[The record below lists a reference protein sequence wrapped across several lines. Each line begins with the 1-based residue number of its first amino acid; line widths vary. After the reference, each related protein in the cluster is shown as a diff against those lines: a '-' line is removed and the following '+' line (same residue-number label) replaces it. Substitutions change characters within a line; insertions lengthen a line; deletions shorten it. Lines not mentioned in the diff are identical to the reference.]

1 MRQSLKSVYALL
13 AAGLMCFTFLLPA
26 AANSALKSWS
36 GVNGAALSPAEQCPV
51 RVARE
56 QLTIRVDRLPGLN
69 GAPGEADVT
78 AEYTLE
84 NPTDEEIRVR
94 LMFPVGQKPDY
105 AETNG
110 SYGVAVNGK
119 ETAVTRRFSYPAYT
133 VFNAQRELE
142 KLRDDMI
149 SDGFLRPD
157 LPVTE
162 YAFAVNDPPENAA
175 ATLTYTGEY
184 PAIVYFTGE
193 EELFYTSSAE
203 NTVEFNAVSAFHVA
217 VLGGAAQTL
226 TCAFKD
232 GETNAPLPD
241 LQAEKTEETQYT
253 LQSFL
258 AANAPADSPIPET
271 DRYNAAVQWLKDADA
286 AGGRLLLADEN
297 SFLNDT
303 VFMEW
308 YEYTL
313 AFAPGETLV
322 NTVNAPFF
330 PAADA
335 RKQPPVFTY
344 TYLLSP
350 AAGWAD
356 FGTLDVEIVTPF
368 YLLDSSLD
376 GFEQKETGFALH
388 TQGLPEKELEL
399 TLCASPNPKRDPEDL
414 KHELLIITMA
424 VLGLLFCAG
433 ALAAVVLLA
442 RKAVQAAKAK
452 RAERNK

>member
-1 MRQSLKSVYALL
+1 MRQSSKSVFALL
-13 AAGLMCFTFLLPA
+13 AAGLLCLTFWLPA

-36 GVNGAALSPAEQCPV
+36 GVDGAALSPAEQCPV

-56 QLTIRVDRLPGLN
+56 LLTIRVDRLPELTGT
-69 GAPGEADVT
+69 PGEADVT

-94 LMFPVGQKPDY
+94 LMFPVGQKPAY
-105 AETNG
+105 AEANG

-119 ETAVTRRFSYPAYT
+119 QTPVTRRFSYPAYAD
-133 VFNAQRELE
+133 FNAQQELD
-142 KLRDDMI
+142 KLRDDLI
-149 SDGFLRPD
+149 PDGFLRPD

-175 ATLTYTGEY
+175 ATLTYTGEN
-184 PAIVYFTGE
+184 PAIVYFTGDE
-193 EELFYTSSAE
+193 EVFYTGSAE
-203 NTVEFNAVSAFHVA
+203 NTVEFNAVSEFRVA
-217 VLGGAAQTL
+217 VLGGAAEAL
-226 TCAFKD
+226 TCAFAD

-241 LQAEKTEETQYT
+241 VQAEKTAETRYT

-258 AANAPADSPIPET
+258 AANAPAGSPIPET
-271 DRYNAAVQWLKDADA
+271 DRYNAAVQWLKDVGAD
-286 AGGRLLLADEN
+286 GGRLLLADES
-297 SFLNDT
+297 SFLYDT
-303 VFMEW
+303 DFMEW

-322 NTVNAPFF
+322 NTVKAPFF

-335 RKQPPVFTY
+335 RKLPPVFTY

-356 FGTLDVEIVTPF
+356 FGALDVEIVTPF

-376 GFEQKETGFALH
+376 GFEQTETGFVLH

-399 TLCASPNPKRDPEDL
+399 TLCASPHPKRDPEDL
-414 KHELLIITMA
+414 KKELLILGMA
-424 VLGLLFCAG
+424 ALGLLVWAG
-433 ALAAVVLLA
+433 AVAVIVLAV
-442 RKAVQAAKAK
+442 RKAVRAAKAK
-452 RAERNK
+452 RNK